1 MRPQFLLKQLL
12 LSTTV
17 IALLLTIS
25 CSKKPERIGDNL
37 QPDQNNIQLFYTDT
51 VSIVAYSV
59 AEDSIRTDSPTNI
72 LFGSMKDPVFGTT
85 IAGFFTQIRLSTNG
99 HNFGTNPQLDS
110 LVLQLAYS
118 GHYGDTTAMQTMRV
132 YELKEDINI
141 DSAYYSNRSLSVGE
155 TDFASNQ
162 FAPLPKT
169 PFPFRG
175 DTLAPLI
182 RVPLTLNSTA
192 LGEKILTASE
202 SDLEST
208 AKFKEYFKG
217 LYITADPVATGG
229 AISYFDL
236 PSNLSRLTIYY
247 SNDSDDSLR
256 YDFYITSSDA
266 RFNRFDHNEF
276 QDASP
281 DFVNQVVQGDTLAGK
296 QKLYAQAMSGIKTKI
311 LFPNI
316 TKMQHPSGQKMIVNE
331 AKLIMYASD
340 LAEEYGAPS
349 QMALVLN
356 DGNKA
361 YQVLPDQREGDDY
374 FGGKYKSSIKG
385 YQYRITRHI
394 QEMILAGET
403 KENYGLYFLVYGASS
418 KADRWVFNG
427 ISPINDSLKP
437 LKLQLTYSIV
447 NE

>member
-1 MRPQFLLKQLL
+1 MRPQILLKHLL
-12 LSTTV
+12 LSATV
-17 IALLLTIS
+17 FALLLTVS

-51 VSIVAYSV
+51 ISIVAYSV
-59 AEDSIRTDSPTNI
+59 PEDSIRTDSPSNI

-85 IAGFFTQIRLSTNG
+85 TAGFFTQFRLSTNG
-99 HNFGTNPQLDS
+99 HSFGTNPQLDS

-118 GHYGDTTAMQTMRV
+118 GHYGDTAALQTMRV
-132 YELKEDINI
+132 YELKQPINI
-141 DSAYYSNRSLSVGE
+141 DSAYYSTRMLPVGE
-155 TDFASNQ
+155 TDFAGYE
-162 FAPLPKT
+162 FAPLPRT

-182 RVPLTLNSTA
+182 RVPLSLNSAA
-192 LGEKILTASE
+192 LGEKILNASVT
-202 SDLEST
+202 DLEST
-208 AKFKEYFKG
+208 DNFKAFFNG
-217 LYITADPVATGG
+217 LYITPDPVATGG
-229 AISYFDL
+229 AISYLNL

-256 YDFYITSSDA
+256 YEFFMTNTEA
-266 RFNRFDHNEF
+266 RFNRFDHNGF

-281 DFVNQVVQGDTLAGK
+281 DFINQVVQGDTLAGK

-316 TKMQHPSGQKMIVNE
+316 TKMQHPSGQKLIINE

-340 LAEEYGAPS
+340 LAENYDAPS
-349 QMALVLN
+349 QMALVVN
-356 DGNKA
+356 DANKA
-361 YQVLPDQREGDDY
+361 YQVLPDQLEGEAY
-374 FGGKYKSSIKG
+374 FGGKYKSSIKA
-385 YQYRITRHI
+385 YQYRITRYF
-394 QEMILAGET
+394 QDMVLSGEN

-427 ISPINDSLKP
+427 TTPAADTLKP
-437 LKLQLTYSIV
+437 MKLQLIYSIV
-447 NE
+447 ND